1 MGGGCQLHKNIK
13 NIFNVG
19 VGRDLPLRLGQVDF
33 INCLPINLP
42 IELGEIKIDSK
53 IISDVPSELNR
64 LILSGDIDIA
74 PVSSFTYIENKDKLT
89 PISDLCIASNSPS
102 DSVLLFSYFPI
113 EELDRAKIA
122 LTYASATS
130 NKLLEIIFREFLKI
144 NVTLDVKNLTL
155 SELSKEYPAS
165 LFIGDHALLEFSK
178 KPRNLFIYDLGALW
192 KKYTSLPMVFA
203 VWVIRKEV
211 LKNYQ
216 NEVKL
221 ITSQLEDAKKI
232 GLSSLFESVIK
243 KAQEKVFLSKE
254 FYVSY
259 FEHLSY
265 DLKPE
270 YKKGLELFE
279 ELCKKQDGKLR
290 HYKSPLLPGAK
301 K

>member
-1 MGGGCQLHKNIK
+1 M
-13 NIFNVG
+13 
-19 VGRDLPLRLGQVDF
+19 RLGQVDF

-89 PISDLCIASNSPS
+89 PISDLCIASNGPS

-113 EELDRAKIA
+113 EELDRSKVA

-192 KKYTSLPMVFA
+192 KKYTNLPMVFA
-203 VWVIRKEV
+203 LWVIRKEA
-211 LKNYQ
+211 LKNYP

-221 ITSQLEDAKKI
+221 ITNQLEDAKKI
-232 GLSSLFESVIK
+232 GLSSLFERVIK
-243 KAQEKVFLSKE
+243 KAQEKILLSKE

-270 YKKGLELFE
+270 CKKGLELFE
-279 ELCKKQDGKLR
+279 GYCKKVSFVTLTTTN
-290 HYKSPLLPGAK
+290 
-301 K
+301 